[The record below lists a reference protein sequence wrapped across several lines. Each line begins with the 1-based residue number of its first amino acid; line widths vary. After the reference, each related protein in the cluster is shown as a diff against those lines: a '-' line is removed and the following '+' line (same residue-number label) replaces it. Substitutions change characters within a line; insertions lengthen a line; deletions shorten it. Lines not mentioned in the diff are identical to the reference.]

1 MRAKQSANEKR
12 ISKKRDKQTKIM
24 TLRQTYRVS
33 ERRIDRKMRTKRK
46 FFNTEDVVVDL
57 KAKI

>member
-12 ISKKRDKQTKIM
+12 ISKKRDNQTKIM
-24 TLRQTYRVS
+24 TIRQTYRVS

>member
-12 ISKKRDKQTKIM
+12 ASKKRDKQTKIM
-24 TLRQTYRVS
+24 TIRQTYRVA

-46 FFNTEDVVVDL
+46 FFNTEDGVVDL